1 LNNYILSDRLQAI
14 ADLVLPDKS
23 MADIGT
29 DHGFVPIVLLE
40 KGRVPFAVLSDINE
54 GPVEKAKSHLAEHD
68 IPERCYD
75 LRLGDGLKTVDPFE
89 VSTVII
95 AGMGGENII
104 DILAFDIAKTNSFE
118 RLILQPRK
126 RPDLLRKWL
135 WENGFALVY
144 EKLVKEQEKICEI
157 IVAEPAE
164 SPVQVPCDINE
175 FYLPHLMREDALF
188 DEFLSEYIRK
198 LHVVLDN
205 MDNSE
210 SAAEIRRPW
219 EERLRYAETLKEKG
233 KTIC

>member
-1 LNNYILSDRLQAI
+1 LNNYVLSDRLQAI
-14 ADLVLPDKS
+14 ADFVLPDES
-23 MADIGT
+23 IADIGT

-40 KGRVPFAVLSDINE
+40 SGRVPFAVLSDINE
-54 GPVEKAKSHLAEHD
+54 GPVEKAKSHLAEHS
-68 IPERCYD
+68 IPESRYA
-75 LRLGDGLKTVDPFE
+75 LRHGDGLLTVEPFE

-104 DILAFDIAKTNSFE
+104 DILAFDIAKTKSFK

-135 WENGFALVY
+135 YENGFSIIY

-157 IVAEPAE
+157 IVAEPAV
-164 SPVQVPCDINE
+164 SPVRVPCDINE
-175 FYLPHLMREDALF
+175 FYLPEKMRADVLF

>member
-1 LNNYILSDRLQAI
+1 MNNYVLSDRLQAI
-14 ADLVLPDKS
+14 ADFVLPDES
-23 MADIGT
+23 IADIGT

-40 KGRVPFAVLSDINE
+40 SGRVPFAVLSDINE
-54 GPVEKAKSHLAEHD
+54 GPAEKAKSHLAEHS
-68 IPERCYD
+68 IPESRYA
-75 LRLGDGLKTVDPFE
+75 LRHGDGLLTVEPFE

-104 DILAFDIAKTNSFE
+104 DILAFDIAKTKSFK

-135 WENGFALVY
+135 YENGFSIIH
-144 EKLVKEQEKICEI
+144 ENLVKEQEKICEI
-157 IVAEPAE
+157 IVAEPAV
-164 SPVQVPCDINE
+164 SPVRVPCDINE
-175 FYLPHLMREDALF
+175 FYLPEKMRADVLF

>member
-1 LNNYILSDRLQAI
+1 MNNYVLSDRLQAI
-14 ADLVLPDKS
+14 ADFVLPDES
-23 MADIGT
+23 IADIGT

-40 KGRVPFAVLSDINE
+40 SGRVPFAVLSDINE
-54 GPVEKAKSHLAEHD
+54 GPVEKAKSHLAEHS
-68 IPERCYD
+68 IPESRYA
-75 LRLGDGLKTVDPFE
+75 LRHGDGLLTVEPFE

-104 DILAFDIAKTNSFE
+104 DILAFDIAKTKSFK

-135 WENGFALVY
+135 YENGFSIIY

-157 IVAEPAE
+157 IVAELAV
-164 SPVQVPCDINE
+164 SPVRVPCDINE
-175 FYLPHLMREDALF
+175 FYLPEKMRADVLF

>member
-1 LNNYILSDRLQAI
+1 MNNYVLSDRLQAI
-14 ADLVLPDKS
+14 ADFVLPDES
-23 MADIGT
+23 IADIGT

-40 KGRVPFAVLSDINE
+40 SGRVPFAVLSDINE
-54 GPVEKAKSHLAEHD
+54 GPVEKAKSHLAEHS
-68 IPERCYD
+68 IPESRYA
-75 LRLGDGLKTVDPFE
+75 LRHGDGLLTVEPFE

-104 DILAFDIAKTNSFE
+104 DILAFDIAKTKSFK

-135 WENGFALVY
+135 YENGFSIIY

-157 IVAEPAE
+157 IVAEPAV
-164 SPVQVPCDINE
+164 SPVRVPCDINE
-175 FYLPHLMREDALF
+175 FYLPEKMRADVLF

>member
-1 LNNYILSDRLQAI
+1 MNNYVLSDRLQAI
-14 ADLVLPDKS
+14 ADFVLPDES
-23 MADIGT
+23 IADIGT

-40 KGRVPFAVLSDINE
+40 SGRVPFAVLSDINE
-54 GPVEKAKSHLAEHD
+54 GPVEKAKSHLAEHS
-68 IPERCYD
+68 IPESRYA
-75 LRLGDGLKTVDPFE
+75 LRHGDGLLTVEPFE

-104 DILAFDIAKTNSFE
+104 DILAFDIARTKSFK

-135 WENGFALVY
+135 YENGFSIIY

-157 IVAEPAE
+157 IVAEPAV
-164 SPVQVPCDINE
+164 SPVRVPCDINE
-175 FYLPHLMREDALF
+175 FYLPEKMRADVLF

>member
-1 LNNYILSDRLQAI
+1 MNNYVLSDRLQAI
-14 ADLVLPDKS
+14 ADFVLPDES
-23 MADIGT
+23 IADIGT

-40 KGRVPFAVLSDINE
+40 SGRVPFAVLSDINE
-54 GPVEKAKSHLAEHD
+54 GPVEKAKSHLSEHS
-68 IPERCYD
+68 IPESRYA
-75 LRLGDGLKTVDPFE
+75 LRHGDGLLTVEPFE

-104 DILAFDIAKTNSFE
+104 DILAFDIAKTKSFK

-135 WENGFALVY
+135 YENGFSIIY

-157 IVAEPAE
+157 IVAEPAV
-164 SPVQVPCDINE
+164 SPVRVPCDINE
-175 FYLPHLMREDALF
+175 FYLPEKMRADVLF

>member
-1 LNNYILSDRLQAI
+1 MNNYVLSDRLQAI
-14 ADLVLPDKS
+14 ADFVLPDES
-23 MADIGT
+23 IADIGT

-40 KGRVPFAVLSDINE
+40 SGRVPFAVLSDINE
-54 GPVEKAKSHLAEHD
+54 GPVEKAKSHLAEHS
-68 IPERCYD
+68 ITESRYA
-75 LRLGDGLKTVDPFE
+75 LRHGDGLLTVEPFE

-104 DILAFDIAKTNSFE
+104 DILAFDIAKTKSFK

-135 WENGFALVY
+135 YENGFSIIY

-157 IVAEPAE
+157 IVAEPAV
-164 SPVQVPCDINE
+164 SPVRVPCDINE
-175 FYLPHLMREDALF
+175 FYLPEKMRADVLF

>member
-1 LNNYILSDRLQAI
+1 MNNYVLSDRLQAI
-14 ADLVLPDKS
+14 ADFVLPCES
-23 MADIGT
+23 IADIGT

-40 KGRVPFAVLSDINE
+40 SGRVPFAVLSDINE
-54 GPVEKAKSHLAEHD
+54 GPAEKAKSHLAEHS
-68 IPERCYD
+68 IPESRYA
-75 LRLGDGLKTVDPFE
+75 LRHGDGLLTVEPFE

-104 DILAFDIAKTNSFE
+104 DILAFDIAKTKSFK

-135 WENGFALVY
+135 YENGFLIIH

-157 IVAEPAE
+157 IVAEPAV
-164 SPVQVPCDINE
+164 SPVRVPCDINE
-175 FYLPHLMREDALF
+175 FYLPEKMRADVLF

>member
-1 LNNYILSDRLQAI
+1 MNNYVLSDRLQAI
-14 ADLVLPDKS
+14 ADFVLPDES
-23 MADIGT
+23 IADIGT

-40 KGRVPFAVLSDINE
+40 SGRVPFAVLSDINE
-54 GPVEKAKSHLAEHD
+54 GPVEKAKSHLAEHS
-68 IPERCYD
+68 IPESRYA
-75 LRLGDGLKTVDPFE
+75 LRHGDGLLTVEPFE

-104 DILAFDIAKTNSFE
+104 DILAFDIAKTKSFK

-135 WENGFALVY
+135 YENGFSIIH

-157 IVAEPAE
+157 IVAEPAV
-164 SPVQVPCDINE
+164 SPVRVPCDINE
-175 FYLPHLMREDALF
+175 FYLPEKMRADVLF

>member
-1 LNNYILSDRLQAI
+1 MNNYVLSDRLQAI
-14 ADLVLPDKS
+14 ADFVLPDES
-23 MADIGT
+23 IADIGT

-40 KGRVPFAVLSDINE
+40 SGRVPFAVLSDINE
-54 GPVEKAKSHLAEHD
+54 GPAEKAKSHLAEHS
-68 IPERCYD
+68 IPESRYA
-75 LRLGDGLKTVDPFE
+75 LRHGDGLLTVEPFE

-104 DILAFDIAKTNSFE
+104 DILAFDIAKTKSFK

-135 WENGFALVY
+135 YENGFLIIH

-157 IVAEPAE
+157 IVAEPAV
-164 SPVQVPCDINE
+164 SPVRVPCDINE
-175 FYLPHLMREDALF
+175 FYLPEKMRADVLF